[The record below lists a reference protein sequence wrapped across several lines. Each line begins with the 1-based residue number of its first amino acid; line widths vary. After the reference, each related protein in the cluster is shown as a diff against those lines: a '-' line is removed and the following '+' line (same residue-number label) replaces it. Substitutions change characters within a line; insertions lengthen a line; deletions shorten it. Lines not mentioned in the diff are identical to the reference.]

1 MAWFVVSSAV
11 FYIATYQ
18 SHFLSV
24 RVITYKSLWHPLF
37 IDDLFRVSNS
47 IFIIIFHIFTEIQI
61 AKGSQV
67 FPKLMSVQRELP
79 GRNWTFRNSGPI
91 RSGIL
96 WDHKCMRRPL
106 VYWPSN
112 HCRNYDVMS
121 SRNVSYSVHISEF
134 NVLTF
139 TRGFFTV

>member
-37 IDDLFRVSNS
+37 IEIWIDDLFRVSNS
-47 IFIIIFHIFTEIQI
+47 ILTIIFHILTEIQI

-79 GRNWTFRNSGPI
+79 GRN
-91 RSGIL
+91 
-96 WDHKCMRRPL
+96 
-106 VYWPSN
+106 
-112 HCRNYDVMS
+112 
-121 SRNVSYSVHISEF
+121 
-134 NVLTF
+134 
-139 TRGFFTV
+139 